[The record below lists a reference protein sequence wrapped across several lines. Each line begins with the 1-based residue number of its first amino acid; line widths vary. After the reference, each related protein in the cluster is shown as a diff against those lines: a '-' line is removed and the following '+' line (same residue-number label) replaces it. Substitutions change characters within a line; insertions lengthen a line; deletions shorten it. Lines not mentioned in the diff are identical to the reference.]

1 MVTYGLPLDVDPAEA
16 ILNEI
21 RWTAGHVEWLR
32 GIVQSLEPE
41 QVAWGTAEEQDKQ
54 ASEFPGTDTIRKA
67 APNAYVLLYQQ
78 ERKHLVDVCSTA
90 LKIGIEERRI
100 RLEERYGAVIADV
113 FRKFIADEELGLTPA
128 QQATAA
134 SVASKHLRL
143 VA

>member
-1 MVTYGLPLDVDPAEA
+1 MRCTANVHGGGQCKAWAVKGATTCRMHSGTSRRVRAAAQRRLDEEKARKAMVTYGLPLDVDPAEA

-78 ERKHLVDVCSTA
+78 ERKHLVDVCST
-90 LKIGIEERRI
+90 
-100 RLEERYGAVIADV
+100 
-113 FRKFIADEELGLTPA
+113 
-128 QQATAA
+128 
-134 SVASKHLRL
+134 
-143 VA
+143 